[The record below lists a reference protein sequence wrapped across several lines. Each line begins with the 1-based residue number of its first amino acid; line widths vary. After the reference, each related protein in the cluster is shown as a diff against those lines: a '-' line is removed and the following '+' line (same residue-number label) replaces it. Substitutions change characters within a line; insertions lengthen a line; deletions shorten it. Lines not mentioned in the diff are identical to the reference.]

1 MEGQLN
7 TDSDLSDH
15 KSKRGKFRGKRK
27 VPRDVEQEIA
37 KLCQDVPQLTEVFSV
52 VDKIGQGTFSSV
64 YLGEAQMSTKQK
76 QTFALKH
83 LIPTSHPLR
92 IAAELQCLTVA
103 GGQENV
109 MGVTYCFRKDHHVII
124 VMPYVEHEPF
134 VDILATLTIKEA
146 CQYIFNLL
154 VALKHIHKYGIIHRD
169 IKPTNFLYNRS
180 QRKYSLVDFGLA
192 QGTPDTAIDLLKVV
206 NSKAQK
212 GVKGT
217 RPPPPQHSKEK
228 PQHSSSL
235 PPPATPAANTAPAQ
249 TSLSLSTAKPQSEKK
264 PCTTNTPA
272 AELKSKKEL
281 MSLCKKPRSVF
292 GERNMNSVSSS
303 VKLAT
308 GVEFVKSTNTRDMV
322 RKMLPA
328 KRQSAT
334 AKDQAAA
341 GQKDRGSS
349 STIDLRLTCSCFL
362 TNNICNICLSR
373 KQQYAPRAGTPGFRA
388 PEVLIKCQKQGTAI
402 DVWAAGVI
410 LLCLLSGRYPFFKA
424 SDDLIALA
432 QIMTI
437 RGSKETMQA
446 AKTLGKEI
454 VCSQELPC
462 LDLRRLCEK
471 LRRAQSCKDEAV
483 LKELQTKS
491 QSSTPKHHGPP
502 HKASAHSE
510 EGWDQ
515 VPDAAYDLLDG
526 LLDLNPDT
534 RLTANAALQ
543 HPLFKDIDDCLGPD
557 AQQEL

>member
-192 QGTPDTAIDLLKVV
+192 QGTPDTAIDLL
-206 NSKAQK
+206 
-212 GVKGT
+212 
-217 RPPPPQHSKEK
+217 
-228 PQHSSSL
+228 
-235 PPPATPAANTAPAQ
+235 
-249 TSLSLSTAKPQSEKK
+249 
-264 PCTTNTPA
+264 
-272 AELKSKKEL
+272 KEL